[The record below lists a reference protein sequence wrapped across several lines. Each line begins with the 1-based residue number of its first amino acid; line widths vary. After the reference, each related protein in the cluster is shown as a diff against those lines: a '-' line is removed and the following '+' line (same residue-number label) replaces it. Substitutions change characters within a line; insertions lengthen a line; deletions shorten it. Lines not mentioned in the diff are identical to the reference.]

1 MTITPPP
8 PPVWDAE
15 PPEVLRLRYAGFWLR
30 VLAAIIDAIV
40 LAILSKII
48 DFFLPSPP
56 SPPVPFD
63 NFDALLAYANA
74 TAAPL
79 KLVANALLVWAYFA
93 LQESSQGEGT
103 IGKRL
108 VGIRVTTDEGLRL
121 SLGTASIRAWP
132 MYLPNV
138 AFLAAGWLG
147 WLLFWLGFIACLS
160 VVFSVR
166 KQGLHDRMAGAILTR
181 R

>member
-1 MTITPPP
+1 MTNTPPP
-8 PPVWDAE
+8 PPVWDAQ

-30 VLAAIIDAIV
+30 VLAAIIDGIV

-56 SPPVPFD
+56 PPPDLD
-63 NFDALLAYANA
+63 NFDAMLTYAS
-74 TAAPL
+74 TAAAPV
-79 KLVANALLVWAYFA
+79 KLVANALLAWAYFA
-93 LQESSQGEGT
+93 LQESSQAEAS

-108 VGIRVTTDEGLRL
+108 LGIRVTTDEGLRL

-132 MYLPNV
+132 MYLPNL

-147 WLLFWLGFIACLS
+147 WLLFLLGFIACLG
-160 VVFSVR
+160 VAFSTR
-166 KQGLHDRMAGAILTR
+166 KQGLHDRMAGAILTKR
-181 R
+181 

>member
-1 MTITPPP
+1 MTNTPPP
-8 PPVWDAE
+8 PPVWDAQ

-30 VLAAIIDAIV
+30 VLAAIIDGIV
-40 LAILSKII
+40 LVILSKIV

-56 SPPVPFD
+56 PPAAFD
-63 NFDALLAYANA
+63 NVDAILAYASA
-74 TAAPL
+74 VAAPA
-79 KLVANALLVWAYFA
+79 KLVANAAITWAYFA
-93 LQESSQGEGT
+93 LQESSQAEAS

-108 VGIRVTTDEGLRL
+108 VGIRVTTDEGVRL

-147 WLLFWLGFIACLS
+147 WLLGLVGFIACLS
-160 VVFSVR
+160 VAFTAR
-166 KQGLHDRMAGAILTR
+166 KQGLHDRMAGAILTKR
-181 R
+181 